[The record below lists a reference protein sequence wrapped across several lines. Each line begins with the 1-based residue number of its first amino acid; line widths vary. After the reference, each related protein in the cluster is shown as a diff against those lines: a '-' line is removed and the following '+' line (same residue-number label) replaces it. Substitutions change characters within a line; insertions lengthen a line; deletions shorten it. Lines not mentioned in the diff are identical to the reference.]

1 MMIRVGD
8 SIFSGICI
16 QGLYVNKNLLPHAKQ
31 GYIYIYM
38 HDGKKSLKEISTTVA

>member
-31 GYIYIYM
+31 GYIYICM
-38 HDGKKSLKEISTTVA
+38 MEKKVSKKLVQL

>member
-8 SIFSGICI
+8 SIFSGIRI

-31 GYIYIYM
+31 GYIYIY
-38 HDGKKSLKEISTTVA
+38 IYIYA